1 MEHLEAA
8 DLESLVIG
16 FTRALG
22 VAPNDQIRRYIAEG
36 QGTIPDGACLLA
48 WDANSVHGYVF
59 DTTNATCIRG
69 ASARLRGIDD
79 ELLRGGRLGVSAEQ
93 ILYSGGGSGM
103 AVMSQARAEASEA
116 ILHRVFA
123 EKTLVGTCTTAVV
136 KLGEGEES
144 FRGKIEEVFR
154 TLSHNRFLSSPDAEP
169 VVPFFAERCRVCGRR
184 AASRLAA
191 RIAAPA
197 GRLECEPCYQR
208 IQTGSQS
215 RRFEREPSDFQDI
228 ADASEGGF
236 YAVVYAD
243 GNGVG
248 RLLSGLRKPIEYAS
262 ISRAI
267 DHLLGTAV
275 RDLAKRYDLAS
286 VEEEDEGEPALRRR
300 RAGRYQL
307 PICGGDDLVAILP
320 GKVAVPFARDL
331 LKAIQEG
338 ADASPILRGACL
350 GAGAGVAISHVKFPV
365 RHLLSEAESLL
376 KLAKQRVYKDQ
387 GKVRSALSFAVITD
401 GSPRAE
407 SMKLGRLELLDS
419 LERGEPGAVLLSGR
433 PYSLDELESFSHR
446 FRAFRGTS
454 LGKSQL
460 YALLRSAHGGPAQLR
475 SQILYQIGRRQEWRT
490 LVEALSTA
498 KEGLLDNADAC
509 VEAVVPRYGGRP
521 VFDIADMLDLYDHW
535 QEATKVGES

>member
-22 VAPNDQIRRYIAEG
+22 VAPNDQIRRYVSEG
-36 QGTIPDGACLLA
+36 QGAIPDGACLLA

-79 ELLRGGRLGVSAEQ
+79 ELLRGGRLGVSREQ

-103 AVMSQARAEASEA
+103 AVMSRARAEASEA
-116 ILHRVFA
+116 ILHRAFA
-123 EKTLVGTCTTAVV
+123 EMTLVGTCTTAVV
-136 KLGEGEES
+136 KLEGEES

-154 TLSHNRFLSSPDAEP
+154 TLSRNRFLSSPDAEP

-191 RIAAPA
+191 RITAPA
-197 GRLECEPCYQR
+197 GRLECESCYQR

-228 ADASEGGF
+228 ADAPEGGF
-236 YAVVYAD
+236 YAVVYVD

-248 RLLSGLRKPIEYAS
+248 RLLSELKKPIEYAS

-275 RDLAKRYDLAS
+275 RGLARRYDLAS
-286 VEEEDEGEPALRRR
+286 VEEEDDGEPASRRR

-338 ADASPILRGACL
+338 ADASPTLRGARL

-376 KLAKQRVYKDQ
+376 KLAKQRVYRDR
-387 GKVRSALSFAVITD
+387 GEVRSALSFAVITD

-407 SMKLGRLELLDS
+407 SMRLER
-419 LERGEPGAVLLSGR
+419 LEDGEPGAVLLSGR
-433 PYSLDELESFSHR
+433 PYSLDELESFSDR

-490 LVEALSTA
+490 LVEALSA
-498 KEGLLDNADAC
+498 AREGVLENADAC
-509 VEAVVPRYGGRP
+509 VEAVVPRYGGQA

-535 QEATKVGES
+535 QEATKVSEP

>member
-1 MEHLEAA
+1 MEHREAA
-8 DLESLVIG
+8 DLESSLVIG

-79 ELLRGGRLGVSAEQ
+79 ELLGGGRLGVSAEQ

-123 EKTLVGTCTTAVV
+123 EKTLMGTCTTAVV
-136 KLGEGEES
+136 RLGEGEES

-169 VVPFFAERCRVCGRR
+169 VVPFFADRCRVCGRR
-184 AASRLAA
+184 AAARLAS
-191 RIAAPA
+191 RVTAPD

-208 IQTGSQS
+208 IQTGSES
-215 RRFEREPSDFQDI
+215 RRFKLEPSDFQDI
-228 ADASEGGF
+228 ADAAEGGF

-248 RLLSGLRKPIEYAS
+248 RLLSQLTKPIEYAS
-262 ISRAI
+262 VSRDI

-275 RDLAKRYDLAS
+275 KDVANRYGLAS
-286 VEEEDEGEPALRRR
+286 VEEEAEGEPAPRRR
-300 RAGRYQL
+300 RVGRYQL

-331 LKAIQEG
+331 LDAIQKG
-338 ADASPILRGACL
+338 ADASPILQGARL
-350 GAGAGVAISHVKFPV
+350 GASAGVAISHVKFPV

-387 GKVRSALSFAVITD
+387 KEVRSALSFAVITD

-407 SMKLGRLELLDS
+407 SMTLGRLHPPEH
-419 LERGEPGAVLLSGR
+419 EKPGAVLLSGR
-433 PYSLDELESFSHR
+433 PYSLGELVRFSDR
-446 FRAFRGTS
+446 FRAFRGAS

-475 SQILYQIGRRQEWRT
+475 SQILYQIGRRQEWRQ
-490 LVEALSTA
+490 LVEELSA
-498 KEGLLDNADAC
+498 PRQDVLENADAC
-509 VEAVVPRYGGRP
+509 EEAVVPRYGGRP

-535 QEATKVGES
+535 QEAPKVGEP